1 VDIKEYEPKVQ
12 KLLDDHVIALP
23 AETII
28 KAVNINDPKALQAVV
43 AETGITAAS
52 KADRIASAT
61 KRTITEN
68 MEADPAFYMRFSEML
83 EETIRDY
90 RQHRMS
96 EKDYLNSI
104 IDIASK
110 VAGKDRG
117 RDLPSQ
123 IKDNDDAAAFFG
135 VLEPA
140 LNGSEDSQRKD
151 EVADIAL
158 ALIDIVK
165 AYHIVDVWSNDVA
178 KNKMRDAIDDY
189 FFDVVRD
196 QRGIDLPVETLD
208 ELESKI
214 MNIAS
219 VRFPG

>member
-1 VDIKEYEPKVQ
+1 MP
-12 KLLDDHVIALP
+12 LP

-28 KAVNINDPKALQAVV
+28 KAVNINDPTALQAVV
-43 AETGITAAS
+43 AESGITAAS

-68 MEADPAFYMRFSEML
+68 MEADPTFYMRFSEML

-117 RDLPSQ
+117 Q
-123 IKDNDDAAAFFG
+123 
-135 VLEPA
+135 
-140 LNGSEDSQRKD
+140 
-151 EVADIAL
+151 
-158 ALIDIVK
+158 
-165 AYHIVDVWSNDVA
+165 
-178 KNKMRDAIDDY
+178 
-189 FFDVVRD
+189 
-196 QRGIDLPVETLD
+196 DLPVRTRAMMMRLRSSEFLNLRSMERMAPVKRTRWLR
-208 ELESKI
+208 SPW
-214 MNIAS
+214 
-219 VRFPG
+219 R

>member
-1 VDIKEYEPKVQ
+1 
-12 KLLDDHVIALP
+12 
-23 AETII
+23 
-28 KAVNINDPKALQAVV
+28 
-43 AETGITAAS
+43 
-52 KADRIASAT
+52 T

-83 EETIRDY
+83 EVTIRDY

-117 RDLPSQ
+117 RDLPSR
-123 IKDNDDAAAFFG
+123 IKNNDDAAAFFG

-140 LNGSEDSQRKD
+140 LNGSDDSQRKD

-165 AYHIVDVWSNDVA
+165 AHHIVDVWSNDVA

-196 QRGIDLPVETLD
+196 KRG
-208 ELESKI
+208 
-214 MNIAS
+214 
-219 VRFPG
+219 